1 MISDEQVTEV
11 LRLTGEFFRQSIR
24 RRESD
29 LAVGE
34 GALLGILR
42 MRGETTAGELGG
54 DRGGGSEKFLKN
66 RVMALS
72 EELPLYRDTYR
83 LLNNLLILTQDFPR
97 FFRYSMG
104 SRMVDLTLDMLS
116 LIYKANSSYEK
127 VGVLTEFLDRYRM
140 LQMLFRVC
148 VEQKVITER
157 KYASFG
163 LLLEKIGKQATSWK
177 QYNERGM
184 KKQED
189 KRQ

>member
-1 MISDEQVTEV
+1 MRKDNN
-11 LRLTGEFFRQSIR
+11 RC
-24 RRESD
+24 
-29 LAVGE
+29 
-34 GALLGILR
+34 LG
-42 MRGETTAGELGG
+42 
-54 DRGGGSEKFLKN
+54 
-66 RVMALS
+66 
-72 EELPLYRDTYR
+72 
-83 LLNNLLILTQDFPR
+83 Q
-97 FFRYSMG
+97 
-104 SRMVDLTLDMLS
+104 LS

-189 KRQ
+189 KRGRTVGIQRTYFWITAQTLMKEGMDMEKIHAVTTSLFGKGSIALLPEELKKRGLTRGLIVTDSFSGTFLFSLR

>member
-1 MISDEQVTEV
+1 MCIIDC
-11 LRLTGEFFRQSIR
+11 
-24 RRESD
+24 
-29 LAVGE
+29 
-34 GALLGILR
+34 
-42 MRGETTAGELGG
+42 
-54 DRGGGSEKFLKN
+54 
-66 RVMALS
+66 LS
-72 EELPLYRDTYR
+72 TIVFILPLHLDYTKVII
-83 LLNNLLILTQDFPR
+83 LILWWRNFQLEYWRTFQLV
-97 FFRYSMG
+97 S
-104 SRMVDLTLDMLS
+104 T
-116 LIYKANSSYEK
+116 YKANSSYEK